1 MMKQQNN
8 KTALV
13 YAVDLLSVRA
23 YSTKQL
29 IDKLKRKGYLTEEI
43 SMAISR
49 LQERHYLDDSDL
61 CQRQYQAYINEQRRS
76 IKAIKY
82 KLLEKGFNADDI
94 TLAQNELAVDEVEYE
109 YTVCCRL
116 LNNHYR
122 VNNADKLKCQGY
134 LYRKGFNVTA
144 IRLAIEDFFE
154 NVNNC

>member
-1 MMKQQNN
+1 MKQQNN

-13 YAVDLLSVRA
+13 YAVDLLAVRA

-29 IDKLKRKGYLTEEI
+29 IDKLKRKGYLIEEI

-61 CQRQYQAYINEQRRS
+61 CQRQYQAYINEQKRS

-82 KLLEKGFNADDI
+82 KLLEKGFNAEDI
-94 TLAQNELAVDEVEYE
+94 TSAQNELAVDEVEYE
-109 YTVCCRL
+109 YIVCCKL
-116 LNNHYR
+116 LKSHYR
-122 VNNADKLKCQGY
+122 VNTADKLKCQGY
-134 LYRKGFNVTA
+134 LYRKGFNATA
-144 IRLAIEDFFE
+144 IRMAIEDFFE